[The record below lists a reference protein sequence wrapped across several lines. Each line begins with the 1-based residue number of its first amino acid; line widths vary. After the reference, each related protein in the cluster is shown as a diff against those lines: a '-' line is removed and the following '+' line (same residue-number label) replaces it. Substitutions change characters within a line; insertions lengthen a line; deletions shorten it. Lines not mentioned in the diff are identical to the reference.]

1 MFEDQ
6 TYEAIMADAIAR
18 APAGIDTRQGSI
30 YFDAVSGVS
39 MRLAKFYT
47 DLDLV
52 RNMATITTAT
62 GDMLDLKAVEFGLTR
77 HSAIAAQ
84 YRAEYEGGPPEDG
97 DRFYYDMQYFV
108 FKRLT
113 EDDEVV
119 EVFEAEIA
127 GEAGNDILPGTP
139 AVPVIT
145 NLKLQSATFGEIYT
159 MGADVESDT
168 DFRERILE
176 KVSGP
181 AVNGNKA
188 HYKMWCE
195 SVEGVGL
202 ARIFPLWLGENTVKA
217 VLIDANAYPVN
228 ERVVQAVQDYIDPCG
243 KGMTKE
249 VDGKVY
255 NYGDG
260 LGNGVANIGAHF
272 TAVAADRL
280 DINISFTVTE
290 KQESASLEKVR
301 KDTSE
306 RIQDYLREVVMRTK
320 PEDKVVVRYNNIGA
334 LLSNIEGLIDFS
346 NLLVNEDTINIYP
359 TDEEVPVLGSVN
371 ITW

>member
-1 MFEDQ
+1 MFEDN
-6 TYEAIMADAIAR
+6 TYENIMADAIAR
-18 APAGIDTRQGSI
+18 APNGIDTRQGSI
-30 YFDAVSGVS
+30 YYDAISG
-39 MRLAKFYT
+39 MALRLSKYYA
-47 DLDLV
+47 DLDMV
-52 RNMATITTAT
+52 REMATITTAV
-62 GDMLDLKAVEFGLTR
+62 GEMLDVKAVEFGLTR
-77 HSAIAAQ
+77 HGAIPAQ
-84 YRAEYEGGPPEDG
+84 YRAEYEGGPPKDG
-97 DRFYYDMQYFV
+97 DRFYYDLQYFV
-108 FKRLT
+108 FRTLQ
-113 EDDEVV
+113 EDDGPV

-127 GEAGNDILPGTP
+127 GESGNNILPGTP

-145 NLKLQSATFGEIYT
+145 DIHLKSATFGEVYT

-176 KVSGP
+176 KVAGP

-228 ERVVQAVQDYIDPCG
+228 ERVVEAVQEYIDPCG
-243 KGMTKE
+243 KGMTRE
-249 VDGKVY
+249 VNGKIY

-280 DINISFTVTE
+280 NIDVSFTVTE
-290 KQESASLEKVR
+290 RQESASLEKVK
-301 KDTSE
+301 KDTTE
-306 RIQDYLREVVMRTK
+306 MIQDYLREVVMRTR

-334 LLSNIEGLIDFS
+334 LLSSIEGLIDFS
-346 NLLVNEDTINIYP
+346 DLLINGDHANIYP
-359 TDEEVPVLGSVN
+359 GDEEVPVLGSVN